1 MYNKGDKVTIVP
13 NDTHL
18 DHVKEKYNK
27 VLTIERVIPGY
38 TRKYKVSGVKD
49 YALDSDLEPVC
60 VFSIQIRKGPDG
72 YHAVNPS
79 NTVGI
84 PAPLLMDIMTVVNR
98 EVENYNLKNW

>member
-13 NDTHL
+13 NDKHV

-38 TRKYKVSGVKD
+38 TRRYKVSGVKD
-49 YALDSDLEPVC
+49 YALDSDLEPVS

-84 PAPLLMDIMTVVNR
+84 PAPLLMNIMTVVNR
-98 EVENYNLKNW
+98 EVENYN